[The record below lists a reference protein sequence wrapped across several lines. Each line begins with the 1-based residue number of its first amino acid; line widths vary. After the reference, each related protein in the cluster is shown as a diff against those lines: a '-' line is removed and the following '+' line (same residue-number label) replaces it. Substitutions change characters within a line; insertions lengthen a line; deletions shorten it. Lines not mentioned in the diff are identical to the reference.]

1 MILPGLSRPVGTIW
15 CIGRNYAEHAKEL
28 GNEVPSEP
36 IVFLKPTSSL
46 LLDGGILR
54 LPRDSRRVEHEVELV
69 VAVGQSLMMA
79 VGIDFTARDL
89 QEADKKKGLPWTSAK
104 GRPGF
109 AAVGNFIPLNL
120 PSELELSVD
129 GAVRQRGATLDMI
142 FSVEKLIEHLD
153 QTYGLS
159 EGDLIF
165 TGTPAGAAPVAAGAR
180 VEATVNGGESRLH
193 LSVAAQGLRAR

>member
-28 GNEVPSEP
+28 GNEAPASP
-36 IVFLKPTSSL
+36 IVFLKPASSL
-46 LLDGGILR
+46 MLDGGVLR
-54 LPRDSRRVEHEVELV
+54 LPADSLRVDHEVELV
-69 VAVGQSLMMA
+69 VAAGLSLMMA

-109 AAVGNFIPLNL
+109 AAVGNFVPLTM
-120 PSELELSVD
+120 PCDLELSVD
-129 GAVRQRGATLDMI
+129 GAVRQRGNTKDMI
-142 FSVEKLIEHLD
+142 FPIEKIIDHLD
-153 QTYGLS
+153 RTYGLA

-165 TGTPAGAAPVAAGAR
+165 TGTPAGVAPLAAGAR
-180 VEATVNGGESRLH
+180 VEALLNGGESRLR
-193 LSVAAQGLRAR
+193 LTVAA

>member
-15 CIGRNYAEHAKEL
+15 CIGRNYAEHAREL
-28 GNEVPSEP
+28 GSEVPSSP
-36 IVFLKPTSSL
+36 IVFLKPASAL
-46 LLDGGILR
+46 LLDGGVLR
-54 LPRDSRRVEHEVELV
+54 LPADSRRVDHEVELV
-69 VAVGQSLMMA
+69 VAAGLSLMMA

-109 AAVGNFIPLNL
+109 AAVGNFTPLTL

-129 GAVRQRGATLDMI
+129 GAVRQRGSTKDMI
-142 FSVEKLIEHLD
+142 FSVEQLIEHLD
-153 QTYGLS
+153 RTYGLS

-165 TGTPAGAAPVAAGAR
+165 TGTPAGVGPVAPGAR
-180 VEATVNGGESRLH
+180 VEASINGGESRLR
-193 LSVAAQGLRAR
+193 LSVAA

>member
-15 CIGRNYAEHAKEL
+15 CIGRNYADHAKEL
-28 GNEVPSEP
+28 GNEVPAAP
-36 IVFLKPTSSL
+36 IVFLKPASAL

-54 LPRDSRRVEHEVELV
+54 LPPDSRRVDHEVELV
-69 VAVGQSLMMA
+69 VAAGLSLMMA

-89 QEADKKKGLPWTSAK
+89 QEADKMKGLPWTSAK

-109 AAVGNFIPLNL
+109 AAVGNFVPLAL

-129 GAVRQRGATLDMI
+129 GAVRQRGRTSDMI

-153 QTYGLS
+153 RTYGLA

-165 TGTPAGAAPVAAGAR
+165 TGTPAGVAPVAAGAKIS
-180 VEATVNGGESRLH
+180 ASLNGSDSRLR
-193 LSVAAQGLRAR
+193 LSVAP

>member
-28 GNEVPSEP
+28 GHEVPASP
-36 IVFLKPTSSL
+36 IVFLKPASSL

-54 LPRDSRRVEHEVELV
+54 LPPDSQRVDHEVELV
-69 VAVGQSLMMA
+69 VAAGLTLMMA

-89 QEADKKKGLPWTSAK
+89 QEQDKKKGLPWTSAK

-109 AAVGNFIPLNL
+109 AAVGNFVPLSL
-120 PSELELSVD
+120 PADLELSVD
-129 GAVRQRGATLDMI
+129 GAVRQRGNTKDMI

-153 QTYGLS
+153 RTYGLA

-165 TGTPAGAAPVAAGAR
+165 TGTPVGVAPVAAGAS
-180 VEATVNGGESRLH
+180 VSASVNGAESRLR
-193 LSVAAQGLRAR
+193 LSVAS

>member
-28 GNEVPSEP
+28 GSEIP
-36 IVFLKPTSSL
+36 ASPVVFLKPASSL
-46 LLDGGILR
+46 LLDGGTLR
-54 LPRDSRRVEHEVELV
+54 LPPDSKRVDHEVELV
-69 VAVGQSLMMA
+69 VAAGHSLMMA

-89 QEADKKKGLPWTSAK
+89 QEEAKKKGLPWTSAK

-109 AAVGNFIPLNL
+109 AAVGNFVPLSL

-129 GAVRQRGATLDMI
+129 GAARQRGTTADMLFTVSAI
-142 FSVEKLIEHLD
+142 IDHLD
-153 QTYGLS
+153 RTYGLA

-165 TGTPAGAAPVAAGAR
+165 TGTPAGVAPVAAGAR
-180 VEATVNGGESRLH
+180 VSALLNSGDSRLTVT
-193 LSVAAQGLRAR
+193 VA

>member
-28 GNEVPSEP
+28 GSEVPSSP
-36 IVFLKPTSSL
+36 IVFLKPASSL
-46 LLDGGILR
+46 LLDGGVLR
-54 LPRDSRRVEHEVELV
+54 LPADSRRVDHEVELV
-69 VAVGQSLMMA
+69 VAAGLSLMMA
-79 VGIDFTARDL
+79 VGVDFTARDL

-109 AAVGNFIPLNL
+109 AAVGNFTPLTL

-129 GAVRQRGATLDMI
+129 GVVRQRGSTKDMI

-153 QTYGLS
+153 RTYGLS

-165 TGTPAGAAPVAAGAR
+165 TGTPAGVAPVAPGER
-180 VEATVNGGESRLH
+180 VEASINGGESRLR
-193 LSVAAQGLRAR
+193 LTVAA

>member
-28 GNEVPSEP
+28 GNEIPAAP
-36 IVFLKPTSSL
+36 IVFLKPASAL

-54 LPRDSRRVEHEVELV
+54 LPPDSQRVDHEVELV
-69 VAVGQSLMMA
+69 VAAGLSLMMA

-89 QEADKKKGLPWTSAK
+89 QEQDKKKGLPWTSAK

-109 AAVGNFIPLNL
+109 AAVGNFVPLAL
-120 PSELELSVD
+120 PSELELAVD
-129 GAVRQRGATLDMI
+129 GQVRQRGSTKDMI
-142 FSVEKLIEHLD
+142 FSVEKIIEHLD
-153 QTYGLS
+153 RTYGLA

-165 TGTPAGAAPVAAGAR
+165 TGTPAGVAPVAAGAS
-180 VEATVNGGESRLH
+180 VSASLNGEESRLR
-193 LSVAAQGLRAR
+193 LTVAA

>member
-28 GNEVPSEP
+28 GNEVPAAP
-36 IVFLKPTSSL
+36 IVFLKPASAL

-54 LPRDSRRVEHEVELV
+54 LPPDSQRVDHEVELV
-69 VAVGQSLMMA
+69 VAAGLSLMMA

-89 QEADKKKGLPWTSAK
+89 QEADKKKGLPWTSAQ

-109 AAVGNFIPLNL
+109 AAVGNFIPLSL
-120 PSELELSVD
+120 PAELELSVD
-129 GAVRQRGATLDMI
+129 GAVRQRGSTQDLS

-153 QTYGLS
+153 RTYGLS

-165 TGTPAGAAPVAAGAR
+165 TGTPAGVAPVAAGASIS
-180 VEATVNGGESRLH
+180 AAVNGGESRLR
-193 LSVAAQGLRAR
+193 LSVAA

>member
-28 GNEVPSEP
+28 GNEAPTSP
-36 IVFLKPTSSL
+36 IVFLKPASSL
-46 LLDGGILR
+46 MLDGGVLR
-54 LPRDSRRVEHEVELV
+54 LPSDSRRVDHEVELV
-69 VAVGQSLMMA
+69 VAAGLSLMMA

-109 AAVGNFIPLNL
+109 AAVGNFVPLAM
-120 PSELELSVD
+120 PCDLELSVD
-129 GAVRQRGATLDMI
+129 GAVRQRGNTKDMI
-142 FSVEKLIEHLD
+142 FPIEKIIDHLD
-153 QTYGLS
+153 RTYGLT

-165 TGTPAGAAPVAAGAR
+165 TGTPAGVAPLAAGAR
-180 VEATVNGGESRLH
+180 VEALLNGGESRLR
-193 LSVAAQGLRAR
+193 LTVAA

>member
-15 CIGRNYAEHAKEL
+15 CIGRNYADHAKEL
-28 GNEVPSEP
+28 GNEVPAAP
-36 IVFLKPTSSL
+36 IVFLKPASAL

-54 LPRDSRRVEHEVELV
+54 LPPDSRRVDHEVELV
-69 VAVGQSLMMA
+69 VAAGLSLMMA

-89 QEADKKKGLPWTSAK
+89 QEADKMKGLPWTSAK

-109 AAVGNFIPLNL
+109 AAVGNFVPLAL

-129 GAVRQRGATLDMI
+129 GAVRQRGLTSDMI

-153 QTYGLS
+153 RTYGLA

-165 TGTPAGAAPVAAGAR
+165 TGTPAGVAPVAAGAKIS
-180 VEATVNGGESRLH
+180 ASLNGSDSRLR
-193 LSVAAQGLRAR
+193 LSVAP